1 MNMDPIRVALRL
13 GRGAGAL
20 CVGAVLACGAAH
32 GEGAT
37 IGGIPRDT
45 LLLSVAVSGHAV
57 IAAGADG
64 ALFQSRDDGRHFAPV
79 QAPVET
85 TFTRVIATADGYAA
99 IGFDGV
105 VARGGAD
112 GAAWRV
118 LARDAARDNPWFG
131 VAEAGGRLFTVG
143 AFGRAMAGGEGAW
156 QPVTMP
162 ENEDGRHLN
171 ALARVDTHWLVAGED
186 AYVAISDDAGANWR
200 RVKPPVQG
208 SLFGAVGLSATD
220 WLVFGLRGHLLRT
233 RDGGASWTAIDSH
246 VSGELL
252 GGARLR
258 DGRVAIVGT
267 RGAVLVFDPATNGA
281 RAVEGAGRASL
292 ADCAETADGRVLAA
306 GTSGLVE
313 LHLPTRLA
321 AAP

>member
-1 MNMDPIRVALRL
+1 MNMDPRGVIRRL
-13 GRGAGAL
+13 GQRAGAL
-20 CVGAVLACGAAH
+20 GVAALLACGGAH
-32 GEGAT
+32 GKGAA

-64 ALFQSRDDGRHFAPV
+64 ALFQSRDDGHSFAPV
-79 QAPVET
+79 PPPVET
-85 TFTRVIATADGYAA
+85 TFTRVIAAADGYAA

-112 GAAWRV
+112 GTSWRV

-143 AFGRAMAGGEGAW
+143 AFGRAMAGADGAW
-156 QPVTMP
+156 RSLDLPD
-162 ENEDGRHLN
+162 NEDGRHLN
-171 ALARVDTHWLVAGED
+171 ALARVDGHWLVVGED
-186 AYVAISDDAGANWR
+186 AYVAISDDAGATWR

-220 WLVFGLRGHLLRT
+220 WVVFGLRGHLLRT
-233 RDGGASWTAIDSH
+233 RDGGATWTPIDSH

-267 RGAVLVFDPATNGA
+267 RGAVLVFDPATDGA

-306 GTSGLVE
+306 GTAGLVE
-313 LHLPTRLA
+313 LALPPPAA